1 MKKAIAGR
9 LADRVMFG
17 CDFPVLRY
25 EKVMA
30 DWNAEGYSREVLEK
44 VLYRNAETYFGATK
58 RGWKQMML
66 RLLGGCC
73 RHASLPV
80 LPLAAQEQQYP
91 SRRSNCVV
99 PFPAGGGA
107 DVGARMVAQI
117 ASDSLGQ
124 PVVIQNKGGATGAI
138 GSEYVARATP
148 DGYTLLLA
156 TGSTHAVLPAYRT
169 DLPYDTVTSFAP
181 ATLVAMIP
189 NMLVVNPKKVPVAS
203 VAELIKY
210 LKDNPGKLN
219 FASSGPGSSIH
230 FAGELFK
237 LMTKTEMTHVSY
249 RGSAPAL
256 TDLLAGSVD
265 LIFDN
270 MPVVW
275 PQVQQGNL
283 RALGV
288 ATLERTPLAPQ
299 VPAIA
304 ETLPGFEAV
313 SWVGIVAPSG
323 TPAAIVDKISQA
335 FGAAV
340 LRPEI
345 VSRFQELGYT
355 PTRNTPAAFTQF
367 IRDDRA
373 KWQRVAREANL
384 SAK

>member
-1 MKKAIAGR
+1 MMARALLVVCVVSLAIG
-9 LADRVMFG
+9 V
-17 CDFPVLRY
+17 PV
-25 EKVMA
+25 
-30 DWNAEGYSREVLEK
+30 
-44 VLYRNAETYFGATK
+44 
-58 RGWKQMML
+58 
-66 RLLGGCC
+66 
-73 RHASLPV
+73 
-80 LPLAAQEQQYP
+80 AAQDQSYP
-91 SRRSNCVV
+91 ARQLELVV

-117 ASDSLGQ
+117 VSENWAQ
-124 PVVIQNKGGATGAI
+124 PIIIQNKAGATGAI

-156 TGSTHAVLPAYRT
+156 TGSTHAVLPAYRA

-181 ATLVAMIP
+181 ATLVAIIP
-189 NMLVVNPKKVPVAS
+189 NMLVVNPRKVPVSS
-203 VAELIKY
+203 VAELVKY
-210 LKDNPGKLN
+210 LKANPGKLN
-219 FASSGPGSSIH
+219 FASSGPGSSLH

-237 LMTKTEMTHVSY
+237 LMTRTEMTHVPY

-256 TDLLAGSVD
+256 NDLLAGSVD

-283 RALGV
+283 KALGV
-288 ATLERTPLAPQ
+288 ATRERTPLAPE

-313 SWVGIVAPSG
+313 SWVGIVAPAG
-323 TPAAIVDKISQA
+323 TPPEIVGKISA
-335 FGAAV
+335 EFGAAA
-340 LRPEI
+340 LRLD
-345 VSRFQELGYT
+345 VATRFRELGYT
-355 PTRNTPAAFTQF
+355 PTRNTPAEFAQF

-373 KWQRVAREANL
+373 KWQRVAREADL

>member
-1 MKKAIAGR
+1 
-9 LADRVMFG
+9 
-17 CDFPVLRY
+17 
-25 EKVMA
+25 
-30 DWNAEGYSREVLEK
+30 
-44 VLYRNAETYFGATK
+44 
-58 RGWKQMML
+58 MML
-66 RLLGGCC
+66 RISLAVAALLAAG
-73 RHASLPV
+73 SPI
-80 LPLAAQEQQYP
+80 AAQEQPYP
-91 SRRSNCVV
+91 SRQVELVV

-107 DVGARMVAQI
+107 DVSARMVAQI
-117 ASDSLGQ
+117 AGESLGQ

-156 TGSTHAVLPAYRT
+156 TGSTQSVLPGYRT

-181 ATLVAMIP
+181 ATLVALIP

-237 LMTKTEMTHVSY
+237 LMTQTQMTHVSY

-256 TDLLAGSVD
+256 NDLLAGSVD

-288 ATLERTPLAPQ
+288 ASLERTPLAPQ

-304 ETLPGFEAV
+304 ESLPGFEAV
-313 SWVGIVAPSG
+313 SWVGIVAPAG
-323 TPAAIVDKISQA
+323 TPPAIVDKISQV

-345 VSRFQELGYT
+345 TSRLQELGYT
-355 PTRNTPAAFTQF
+355 PARNTPAEFTQF

>member
-1 MKKAIAGR
+1 
-9 LADRVMFG
+9 
-17 CDFPVLRY
+17 
-25 EKVMA
+25 
-30 DWNAEGYSREVLEK
+30 
-44 VLYRNAETYFGATK
+44 
-58 RGWKQMML
+58 MML
-66 RLLGGCC
+66 RIPLAVAALLAAG
-73 RHASLPV
+73 SPI
-80 LPLAAQEQQYP
+80 AAQEQPYP
-91 SRRSNCVV
+91 SRQVELVV

-107 DVGARMVAQI
+107 DVSARMVAQI
-117 ASDSLGQ
+117 AGESLGQ

-181 ATLVAMIP
+181 ATLVALIP

-237 LMTKTEMTHVSY
+237 LMTQTQMTHVSY

-256 TDLLAGSVD
+256 NDLLAGSVD

-288 ATLERTPLAPQ
+288 ASLERTPLAPQ

-304 ETLPGFEAV
+304 ESLPGFEAV
-313 SWVGIVAPSG
+313 SWVGIVAPAG
-323 TPAAIVDKISQA
+323 TPPAIVDKISQA

-345 VSRFQELGYT
+345 TSRLQELGYT
-355 PTRNTPAAFTQF
+355 PARNTPAEFTQF

>member
-1 MKKAIAGR
+1 
-9 LADRVMFG
+9 
-17 CDFPVLRY
+17 
-25 EKVMA
+25 
-30 DWNAEGYSREVLEK
+30 
-44 VLYRNAETYFGATK
+44 
-58 RGWKQMML
+58 MML
-66 RLLGGCC
+66 RISLAVAALLAAG
-73 RHASLPV
+73 SPI
-80 LPLAAQEQQYP
+80 AAQEQPYP
-91 SRRSNCVV
+91 SRQIELVV

-107 DVGARMVAQI
+107 DVSARMVAQI
-117 ASDSLGQ
+117 AGDSLGQ

-181 ATLVAMIP
+181 ATLVALIP

-237 LMTKTEMTHVSY
+237 LMTQTQMTHVSY

-256 TDLLAGSVD
+256 NDLLAGSVD

-288 ATLERTPLAPQ
+288 ASLERTPLAPQ

-304 ETLPGFEAV
+304 ESLPGFEAV
-313 SWVGIVAPSG
+313 SWVGIVAPAG
-323 TPAAIVDKISQA
+323 TPSAIVDKISQA

-345 VSRFQELGYT
+345 ASRLQELGYT
-355 PTRNTPAAFTQF
+355 PARNTPAEFTQF

>member
-1 MKKAIAGR
+1 MTLRIWVAVAAVLAAGS
-9 LADRVMFG
+9 
-17 CDFPVLRY
+17 PI
-25 EKVMA
+25 
-30 DWNAEGYSREVLEK
+30 
-44 VLYRNAETYFGATK
+44 
-58 RGWKQMML
+58 
-66 RLLGGCC
+66 
-73 RHASLPV
+73 
-80 LPLAAQEQQYP
+80 AAQEQQYP
-91 SRRSNCVV
+91 SRQIELVV

-124 PVVIQNKGGATGAI
+124 PVVVQTKGGATGAI
-138 GSEYVARATP
+138 GSEYVARSTP

-237 LMTKTEMTHVSY
+237 LMTRTEMTHVSY

-288 ATLERTPLAPQ
+288 ATLERTPLAPRSRQ
-299 VPAIA
+299 SPRPCRASRRCPGSGSWRRPARRRRSSTRSPRPSA
-304 ETLPGFEAV
+304 PRCCARRSAAGFRSSDTRRPATRRPRSRKSSATTAQSGSGSRARRTCRRSDAPALQAANGGYHVGHGRSKSARPCRLPADGLGREHR
-313 SWVGIVAPSG
+313 G
-323 TPAAIVDKISQA
+323 Q
-335 FGAAV
+335 GA
-340 LRPEI
+340 
-345 VSRFQELGYT
+345 G
-355 PTRNTPAAFTQF
+355 
-367 IRDDRA
+367 
-373 KWQRVAREANL
+373 
-384 SAK
+384 

>member
-1 MKKAIAGR
+1 
-9 LADRVMFG
+9 
-17 CDFPVLRY
+17 
-25 EKVMA
+25 
-30 DWNAEGYSREVLEK
+30 
-44 VLYRNAETYFGATK
+44 
-58 RGWKQMML
+58 ML
-66 RLLGGCC
+66 RIAFVLAALL
-73 RHASLPV
+73 
-80 LPLAAQEQQYP
+80 LATTSAGAQEQAYP
-91 SRRSNCVV
+91 SRQVELVV

-117 ASDSLGQ
+117 ASEAWGQ
-124 PVVIQNKGGATGAI
+124 PVVVQNKAGATGAI
-138 GSEYVARATP
+138 GSEYVARAP
-148 DGYTLLLA
+148 ADGYTLLLA
-156 TGSTHAVLPAYRT
+156 TGSTHAVLPAYRS

-181 ATLVAMIP
+181 ATIVAIIP
-189 NMLVVNPKKVPVAS
+189 NMLVVNPKKVPVTTI
-203 VAELIKY
+203 AELIAY
-210 LKDNPGKLN
+210 LKEHPGKIN

-237 LMTKTEMTHVSY
+237 LMTRTEMTHVAY

-256 TDLLAGSVD
+256 NDMLAGNVD

-288 ATLERTPLAPQ
+288 ASLERTPLAPQ

-313 SWVGIVAPSG
+313 SWVGIVAPAG
-323 TPAAIVDKISQA
+323 TPSAIVDKISQA
-335 FGAAV
+335 FGAAAM
-340 LRPEI
+340 RPDI
-345 VSRFQELGYT
+345 AARFRELGYT
-355 PTRNTPAAFTQF
+355 PARNTPAEFTQF

>member
-1 MKKAIAGR
+1 MMPIAVAVAIVGVLAAG
-9 LADRVMFG
+9 V
-17 CDFPVLRY
+17 PV
-25 EKVMA
+25 
-30 DWNAEGYSREVLEK
+30 
-44 VLYRNAETYFGATK
+44 T
-58 RGWKQMML
+58 
-66 RLLGGCC
+66 
-73 RHASLPV
+73 
-80 LPLAAQEQQYP
+80 AQEQNYP
-91 SRRSNCVV
+91 ARQVELVV

-107 DVGARMVAQI
+107 AVSARLVAQV
-117 ASDSLGQ
+117 ASEGWGQ
-124 PVVIQNKGGATGAI
+124 PVIIQNKAGATGAI

-181 ATLVAMIP
+181 ATLVAIIP
-189 NMLVVNPKKVPVAS
+189 NMLVVNPKKVPVS
-203 VAELIKY
+203 TIAELIKY
-210 LKDNPGKLN
+210 LKDNPGKVN

-230 FAGELFK
+230 FAAELFK
-237 LMTKTEMTHVSY
+237 LMTQTNMTHVAY

-256 TDLLAGSVD
+256 NDLLAGNVD

-288 ATLERTPLAPQ
+288 ASLQRTALAPD

-304 ETLPGFEAV
+304 EALPGFEAV
-313 SWVGIVAPSG
+313 SWVGIVAPAG
-323 TPAAIVDKISQA
+323 TPPAIVGKISQA

-340 LRPEI
+340 SRPDI
-345 VSRFQELGYT
+345 GTRFRELAYV
-355 PTRNTPAAFTQF
+355 PARNTPAEFAQF

-373 KWQRVAREANL
+373 KWQRVAREADL
-384 SAK
+384 AAK